1 LPSFDLSISSGYTSL
16 ADFIGNL
23 TAGIFAPL
31 YAGGALEGQL
41 EVATADQKA
50 AMAVYGQSVLTAF
63 MEVENAIA
71 NERIFTQRLA
81 LLEMVVDDNQRA
93 YELAVKQYEVGRI
106 EVLDV
111 LQIQGR
117 VLAARSALIG
127 IQNERLATRIDLHLA
142 LGGSFEVSNE
152 Q

>member
-1 LPSFDLSISSGYTSL
+1 
-16 ADFIGNL
+16 
-23 TAGIFAPL
+23 
-31 YAGGALEGQL
+31 
-41 EVATADQKA
+41 
-50 AMAVYGQSVLTAF
+50 MAVYGQSVLTAF